1 MKVYEI
7 LSLAPEMLK
16 MLHMSGI
23 KADDYKWIDMYREYR
38 EMKSKGDKMA
48 YIVAV
53 LSERYKVCERKVYKV
68 IRRMQQDCQI
78 GTV

>member
-16 MLHMSGI
+16 MPHMSGI

-38 EMKSKGDKMA
+38 EMKSKGDKMV

-53 LSERYKVCERKVYKV
+53 LSERYNVCERKVYKV
-68 IRRMQQDCQI
+68 IRRMQQDCQT